1 MKWAYNL
8 QQKFKIALL
17 LSVVFISL
25 FIKNMIDK
33 HNITTLGETF
43 SSVYED
49 RLLAESYIYKFSAH
63 IYQKKILINECAS
76 NADIAQYKS
85 MLKFHDNAIEK
96 LIQDFG
102 HTKLTQ
108 EEALVFSKFKKTLQE
123 NRRLED
129 THLYQVDYETHI
141 KEVRSILNKSFLAT
155 SNQLNELSN
164 IQLLEGEKLNQTSKK
179 IVVGS
184 ATENTFEL
192 SLLIIVGVLVHVL
205 IFTSNASLPKKPQNS
220 SLN

>member
-63 IYQKKILINECAS
+63 LYQKKILINECAS

-102 HTKLTQ
+102 QTKLTQ
-108 EEALVFSKFKKTLQE
+108 EEALVFSKFKKTLKVAE
-123 NRRLED
+123 
-129 THLYQVDYETHI
+129 Y
-141 KEVRSILNKSFLAT
+141 
-155 SNQLNELSN
+155 
-164 IQLLEGEKLNQTSKK
+164 K
-179 IVVGS
+179 I
-184 ATENTFEL
+184 
-192 SLLIIVGVLVHVL
+192 
-205 IFTSNASLPKKPQNS
+205 KPQHHKKQTINQQRTKKLVRYKRNS
-220 SLN
+220 SPTLMIHKRA